1 MFMYERSYFTNMT
14 IMKLRVY
21 FTQGPILKLEQ

>member
-14 IMKLRVY
+14 IMKLVY